1 MFVKL
6 TKSGPRSYVQLVEAY
21 RDETGRPKQ
30 RTVATLGRLDQ
41 MGDSMRSMHDGLSRL
56 LGLDVGQTTCHGTA
70 SFESSR
76 ALGDIWALTQLWE
89 GLGLHRLGAA
99 FRQSSRHRVDLEA
112 LLRVMVFNRLCD
124 ADSKLGVLR
133 WLQTVSFPGL
143 EGVEKVTHQ
152 QLLRTM
158 DALIEHQTL
167 LEDALVE
174 ATKPLI
180 DQARSVVFYD
190 MTTIRSEG
198 LSVQDGELRQH
209 GMSKEGLIARQFML
223 GLVQTDQGVPLY
235 HEVFE
240 GNTAEVG
247 TLQAS
252 LEKVMK
258 RFAVERVIA
267 VADRGLL
274 SIDNLEALQAM
285 RLPNGKP
292 LEFILAV
299 PGRRYAEFAELLAP
313 INEQAAQSQAKEI
326 VAEASWQGLRLVIAH
341 DRDRAMEQSA
351 KRDETIA
358 KLEAQAAQWVGK
370 LDAQD
375 AGLKARGRALSD
387 GGVRARFYH
396 AVAEAHLR
404 RIIRVDLKSELFTY
418 DIDQRALALARA
430 MDGKLLLVTNAN
442 DLTATE
448 VVAQYKALADIE
460 RSFKVLKSEIELGPV
475 HHRLPDRIRA
485 HAMICFV
492 ALILQ
497 RLIRTRL
504 RAQPVENVV
513 SPERALGQLRRIQTH
528 RVVMPNQRTLT
539 GISSIDAEQAAIF
552 NSLGVKKPTANE
564 RYANL

>member
-56 LGLDVGQTTCHGTA
+56 LGLDVGQTICNGTA

-133 WLQTVSFPGL
+133 WVQTVSFPGL
-143 EGVEKVTHQ
+143 EGVEKMTHQ

-158 DALIEHQTL
+158 DALIEHQAL

-313 INEQAAQSQAKEI
+313 VNAQAAQSQAKEI
-326 VAEASWQGLRLVIAH
+326 VAEASWEGLRLVIAH
-341 DRDRAMEQSA
+341 DRDRAMEQS
-351 KRDETIA
+351 
-358 KLEAQAAQWVGK
+358 
-370 LDAQD
+370 
-375 AGLKARGRALSD
+375 
-387 GGVRARFYH
+387 
-396 AVAEAHLR
+396 
-404 RIIRVDLKSELFTY
+404 
-418 DIDQRALALARA
+418 
-430 MDGKLLLVTNAN
+430 
-442 DLTATE
+442 
-448 VVAQYKALADIE
+448 
-460 RSFKVLKSEIELGPV
+460 
-475 HHRLPDRIRA
+475 
-485 HAMICFV
+485 
-492 ALILQ
+492 
-497 RLIRTRL
+497 
-504 RAQPVENVV
+504 
-513 SPERALGQLRRIQTH
+513 
-528 RVVMPNQRTLT
+528 
-539 GISSIDAEQAAIF
+539 
-552 NSLGVKKPTANE
+552 
-564 RYANL
+564 

>member
-56 LGLDVGQTTCHGTA
+56 LGLDVGQTTCNGTA
-70 SFESSR
+70 GFESSR

-133 WLQTVSFPGL
+133 WVQTVSFPGL
-143 EGVEKVTHQ
+143 EGVEKITHQ

-158 DALIEHQTL
+158 DALIEHQAL

-313 INEQAAQSQAKEI
+313 VNAQAAQSQAKEI
-326 VAEASWQGLRLVIAH
+326 VAEASWEGLRLVIAH

>member
-133 WLQTVSFPGL
+133 WVQTVSFPGL
-143 EGVEKVTHQ
+143 EGVEKITHQ

-158 DALIEHQTL
+158 DALIEHQAL

-198 LSVQDGELRQH
+198 LWVQDGELRQH

-258 RFAVERVIA
+258 RFGVERVIA

-313 INEQAAQSQAKEI
+313 VNAQAAQSQAKEI
-326 VAEASWQGLRLVIAH
+326 VAEASWEGLRLVIAH

-418 DIDQRALALARA
+418 DIDQGALALARA

>member
-56 LGLDVGQTTCHGTA
+56 LGLDVGQTACHGTA

-133 WLQTVSFPGL
+133 WVQTVSFPGL
-143 EGVEKVTHQ
+143 EGVEKITHQ

-240 GNTAEVG
+240 GNTAKVG

-258 RFAVERVIA
+258 RFGVERVIA

-313 INEQAAQSQAKEI
+313 LNAQAAQSQVPEVI
-326 VAEASWQGLRLVIAH
+326 SETTWQGLRLVIAH

-396 AVAEAHLR
+396 AVAEEHLR

-442 DLTATE
+442 DLTASE

-504 RAQPVENVV
+504 RAQPVENVA

-528 RVVMPNQRTLT
+528 RVVMPNQRNLT
-539 GISSIDAEQAAIF
+539 GISSIDAEQTAIF

>member
-133 WLQTVSFPGL
+133 WVQTVSFPGL
-143 EGVEKVTHQ
+143 EGVEKMTHQ

-158 DALIEHQTL
+158 DALIEHQAL

-313 INEQAAQSQAKEI
+313 VNAQAAQSQAKEI
-326 VAEASWQGLRLVIAH
+326 VAEASWEGLRLVIAH

-375 AGLKARGRALSD
+375 AGLRARGRALSD

-396 AVAEAHLR
+396 AVTEAHLR

-418 DIDQRALALARA
+418 DIDQGALALARA

-539 GISSIDAEQAAIF
+539 GISSIDAEQTAIF

>member
-1 MFVKL
+1 
-6 TKSGPRSYVQLVEAY
+6 GPIQ
-21 RDETGRPKQ
+21 G
-30 RTVATLGRLDQ
+30 LGRH
-41 MGDSMRSMHDGLSRL
+41 R
-56 LGLDVGQTTCHGTA
+56 
-70 SFESSR
+70 
-76 ALGDIWALTQLWE
+76 TQLWE

-99 FRQSSRHRVDLEA
+99 FRQRSRHRVDLEA

-143 EGVEKVTHQ
+143 EGVEKMTHQ

-158 DALIEHQTL
+158 DALIEHQAL

-313 INEQAAQSQAKEI
+313 VNAQAAQSHKPKTQA
-326 VAEASWQGLRLVIAH
+326 
-341 DRDRAMEQSA
+341 
-351 KRDETIA
+351 
-358 KLEAQAAQWVGK
+358 
-370 LDAQD
+370 
-375 AGLKARGRALSD
+375 LK
-387 GGVRARFYH
+387 
-396 AVAEAHLR
+396 
-404 RIIRVDLKSELFTY
+404 
-418 DIDQRALALARA
+418 
-430 MDGKLLLVTNAN
+430 
-442 DLTATE
+442 
-448 VVAQYKALADIE
+448 
-460 RSFKVLKSEIELGPV
+460 
-475 HHRLPDRIRA
+475 
-485 HAMICFV
+485 
-492 ALILQ
+492 
-497 RLIRTRL
+497 
-504 RAQPVENVV
+504 V
-513 SPERALGQLRRIQTH
+513 S
-528 RVVMPNQRTLT
+528 
-539 GISSIDAEQAAIF
+539 IS
-552 NSLGVKKPTANE
+552 V
-564 RYANL
+564 

>member
-56 LGLDVGQTTCHGTA
+56 LGLDVGQTTCNGTA

-133 WLQTVSFPGL
+133 WVQTVSFPGL
-143 EGVEKVTHQ
+143 EGVEKITHQ

-313 INEQAAQSQAKEI
+313 VNAQAAQSQAKEI
-326 VAEASWQGLRLVIAH
+326 VAEASWEGLRLVIAH

-418 DIDQRALALARA
+418 DIDQGALALARA

>member
-1 MFVKL
+1 
-6 TKSGPRSYVQLVEAY
+6 
-21 RDETGRPKQ
+21 
-30 RTVATLGRLDQ
+30 
-41 MGDSMRSMHDGLSRL
+41 
-56 LGLDVGQTTCHGTA
+56 
-70 SFESSR
+70 
-76 ALGDIWALTQLWE
+76 
-89 GLGLHRLGAA
+89 
-99 FRQSSRHRVDLEA
+99 
-112 LLRVMVFNRLCD
+112 
-124 ADSKLGVLR
+124 
-133 WLQTVSFPGL
+133 
-143 EGVEKVTHQ
+143 
-152 QLLRTM
+152 
-158 DALIEHQTL
+158 
-167 LEDALVE
+167 
-174 ATKPLI
+174 
-180 DQARSVVFYD
+180 QARSVVFYD

-313 INEQAAQSQAKEI
+313 VNAQAAQSQAKEI
-326 VAEASWQGLRLVIAH
+326 VAEASWEGLRLVIAH

-387 GGVRARFYH
+387 GGV
-396 AVAEAHLR
+396 AHLR

>member
-1 MFVKL
+1 M
-6 TKSGPRSYVQLVEAY
+6 
-21 RDETGRPKQ
+21 
-30 RTVATLGRLDQ
+30 
-41 MGDSMRSMHDGLSRL
+41 
-56 LGLDVGQTTCHGTA
+56 
-70 SFESSR
+70 
-76 ALGDIWALTQLWE
+76 
-89 GLGLHRLGAA
+89 
-99 FRQSSRHRVDLEA
+99 
-112 LLRVMVFNRLCD
+112 
-124 ADSKLGVLR
+124 
-133 WLQTVSFPGL
+133 
-143 EGVEKVTHQ
+143 
-152 QLLRTM
+152 
-158 DALIEHQTL
+158 
-167 LEDALVE
+167 EDALVE

-209 GMSKEGLIARQFML
+209 GMSKEGLIARRFML

-258 RFAVERVIA
+258 RFGVERVIA

-313 INEQAAQSQAKEI
+313 VNAQAAQSQAKEI
-326 VAEASWQGLRLVIAH
+326 VAEASWEGLRLVIAH

-375 AGLKARGRALSD
+375 AGLRARGRALSD

-418 DIDQRALALARA
+418 DIDQGALALARA

-504 RAQPVENVV
+504 RAQPVENVA

-552 NSLGVKKPTANE
+552 SSLGVKKPTANE

>member
-21 RDETGRPKQ
+21 RDEMGRPKQ

-56 LGLDVGQTTCHGTA
+56 LGLDVGQTTCNGTA

-133 WLQTVSFPGL
+133 WVQTVSFPGL
-143 EGVEKVTHQ
+143 EGVEKMTHQ

-158 DALIEHQTL
+158 DALIEHQAL

-313 INEQAAQSQAKEI
+313 VNAQAAQSQAKEI
-326 VAEASWQGLRLVIAH
+326 VAEASWEGLRLVIAH

-375 AGLKARGRALSD
+375 AGLRARGRALSD

-396 AVAEAHLR
+396 AVTEAHLR

-418 DIDQRALALARA
+418 DIDQGALALARA

-539 GISSIDAEQAAIF
+539 GISSIDAEQTAIF

>member
-1 MFVKL
+1 VKL

-56 LGLDVGQTTCHGTA
+56 LGLDVGQTACNGTA

-133 WLQTVSFPGL
+133 WVQTVSFPGL
-143 EGVEKVTHQ
+143 EGVEKITHQ

-158 DALIEHQTL
+158 DALIEHQAL

-313 INEQAAQSQAKEI
+313 VNAQAAQSQAKEI
-326 VAEASWQGLRLVIAH
+326 VAEASWEGLRLVIAH